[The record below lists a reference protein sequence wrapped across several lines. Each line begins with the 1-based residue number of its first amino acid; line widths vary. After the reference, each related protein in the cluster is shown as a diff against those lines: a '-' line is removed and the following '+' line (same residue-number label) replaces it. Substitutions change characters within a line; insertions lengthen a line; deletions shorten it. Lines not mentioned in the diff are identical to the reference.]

1 MKAFAVGISRRDAK
15 ECWCGN
21 DLESKDVR
29 EEKIYTLFYI
39 GIV

>member
-15 ECWCGN
+15 ECWRGD

-29 EEKIYTLFYI
+29 EEKNTLFYI
-39 GIV
+39 GIM